1 MQIFDL
7 FEGHTLAAAAA
18 YYNPEDCP
26 SDPDDPTGP
35 GTGPYDPIGTIG
47 GFA

>member
-7 FEGHTLAAAAA
+7 FEGQTLAAAAA

-26 SDPDDPTGP
+26 SDPDDPTSPGP
-35 GTGPYDPIGTIG
+35 FDPIGPAVPTI
-47 GFA
+47 A